1 MRIKLYDQKGN
12 ILGYLK
18 VENIGHS
25 VTFNGV
31 EYEILHREVRSDVL
45 TKVVVRPVLALE
57 KEIVQ
62 PRDVGIK
69 PKDNWLKS
77 LWRKIRNGW
86 K

>member
-1 MRIKLYDQKGN
+1 MRLKLYDQKGN

-31 EYEILHREVRSDVL
+31 EYEILHREVRSATL
-45 TKVVVRPVLALE
+45 IKVVVRPLLAPE

-62 PRDVGIK
+62 PRDVSI
-69 PKDNWLKS
+69 KDNWFKS
-77 LWRKIRNGW
+77 LRRKIRNGW